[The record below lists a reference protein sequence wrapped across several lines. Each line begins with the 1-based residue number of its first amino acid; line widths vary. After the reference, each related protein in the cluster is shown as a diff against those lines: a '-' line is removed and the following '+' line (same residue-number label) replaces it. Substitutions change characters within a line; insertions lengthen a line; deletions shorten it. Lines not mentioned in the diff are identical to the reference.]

1 MLNKNIDDNL
11 VCVAKIGKSVG
22 LDGKL
27 KLNIL
32 SDFEEQFK
40 KGSEY
45 FLDNANAKITIKSY
59 KNGRVA
65 FEGIDNVED
74 AKTLTNKLL
83 YVDKQSSAKYC
94 NLGKN
99 EFFYFDIIG
108 CAIIENTQTLGKITD
123 INRYANI
130 DYLSIQTDQE
140 LIGEYAKQGI
150 KAPSIFLLPY
160 QDKYI
165 KKVEITTKEIKVEN
179 AKEVLLNS

>member
-1 MLNKNIDDNL
+1 MLNKKADDNL

-27 KLNIL
+27 RLHIL
-32 SDFEEQFK
+32 SDFTEQFQ

-45 FLDNANAKITIKSY
+45 FLDNTNTKITIKSY
-59 KNGRVA
+59 QNGRVA
-65 FEGIDNVED
+65 FEGIDNVDE
-74 AKTLTNKLL
+74 AKPLTNKLL
-83 YVDKQSSAKYC
+83 YVDKQSSMQEC
-94 NLGKN
+94 NLKDN

-108 CAIIENTQTLGKITD
+108 CDILENNQTIGKITD

-130 DYLSIQTDQE
+130 DYLSIQTTKE
-140 LIGEYAKQGI
+140 LVSEYAKQDI
-150 KAPSIFLLPY
+150 KIPSNFLLPY

-165 KKVEITTKEIKVEN
+165 KKVDIATKQIIVEN

>member
-1 MLNKNIDDNL
+1 MLNKKADDNL

-27 KLNIL
+27 RLHIL
-32 SDFEEQFK
+32 SDFTEQFQ

-45 FLDNANAKITIKSY
+45 FLDNANTKITIKSY
-59 KNGRVA
+59 QNGRVA

-94 NLGKN
+94 NLGEN
-99 EFFYFDIIG
+99 EFFYFDIID
-108 CAIIENTQTLGKITD
+108 CVIIENSQILGKIAD

-130 DYLSIQTDQE
+130 DYLTIQTPQE
-140 LIGEYAKQGI
+140 LISEYAKQDI
-150 KAPSIFLLPY
+150 KIPSNFLLPY

-165 KKVEITTKEIKVEN
+165 KKVDLSKKQIKVEF